1 MERGWLNQEICFE
14 LELTFLT
21 LWSVRAKDNGRMTSG
36 VMPSSNECIVLGFF
50 WFGLFIYFIDSG
62 TMEEEQIWIKI
73 NILFWI
79 C

>member
-1 MERGWLNQEICFE
+1 MERGWLNQEIYFE

-36 VMPSSNECIVLGFF
+36 VMAGSNECIVLGVF
-50 WFGLFIYFIDSG
+50 WFGLFIYSG
-62 TMEEEQIWIKI
+62 TMEEEQIWINI
-73 NILFWI
+73 NTLFWI